1 MSAGAGKHLAMYNFG
16 LHVAAYESPAV
27 EGFRLREAAN
37 FEAAARAQGFIG
49 RSGYA
54 GDPEL
59 SCWGEQVFPRFIQGN
74 GFATAPSSLSLWAD
88 IESLMAFSYSGVH
101 ADALKH
107 ARHWN
112 VRQSWPPLV
121 LWWVDANV
129 VPEWKDGVERLE
141 HLHDNG
147 PSAIAFSFKSPY
159 SRDGEPAEI
168 DRGRMKEIA
177 ALNAKGQGDL
187 LAHVMTLKI

>member
-1 MSAGAGKHLAMYNFG
+1 MPAGVGKHLAMYNFG
-16 LHVAAYESPAV
+16 LHVAAYESAAV

-37 FEAAARAQGFIG
+37 FEAASRAHGFIG
-49 RSGYA
+49 RSGYT
-54 GDPEL
+54 GEPGTP
-59 SCWGEQVFPRFIQGN
+59 CWGEQVFPRFIEGS

-121 LWWVDANV
+121 LWWVDASV

-141 HLHDNG
+141 YIHDKG
-147 PSAIAFSFKSPY
+147 PSADAFSFKRPY
-159 SRDGEPAEI
+159 GPDGGAVEI
-168 DRGRMKEIA
+168 DRNRVKEIA
-177 ALNAKGQGDL
+177 ALNAGGQGDL